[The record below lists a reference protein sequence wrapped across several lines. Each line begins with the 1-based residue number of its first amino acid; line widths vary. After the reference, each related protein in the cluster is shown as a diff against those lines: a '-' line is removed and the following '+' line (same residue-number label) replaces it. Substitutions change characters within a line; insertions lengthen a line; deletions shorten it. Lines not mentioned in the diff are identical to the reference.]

1 MKSKIGMLQIGLA
14 AVGGLLVGVTS
25 LAQPMPQ
32 VIVEVPH
39 IEKSV
44 QTGAVGQRKE
54 TLSIV
59 YKVDYSD
66 LNLATHSGATELQK
80 RIKDSATQA
89 CQQLAKLYPE
99 TTEGDTPCVQGA
111 VKSAMAQANKLIAT
125 AEAAKT

>member
-1 MKSKIGMLQIGLA
+1 MKSTIGTPQ
-14 AVGGLLVGVTS
+14 LVLTALGALMVATAS

-39 IEKSV
+39 VEKST
-44 QTGAVGQRKE
+44 QTGPVGQRKE

-66 LNLATHSGATELQK
+66 LNLATHSGAVELQN
-80 RIKDSATQA
+80 RIKDSATHA
-89 CQQLAKLYPE
+89 CQQLAQLFPE

-111 VKSAMAQANKLIAT
+111 VKGAMAQANKLIAA